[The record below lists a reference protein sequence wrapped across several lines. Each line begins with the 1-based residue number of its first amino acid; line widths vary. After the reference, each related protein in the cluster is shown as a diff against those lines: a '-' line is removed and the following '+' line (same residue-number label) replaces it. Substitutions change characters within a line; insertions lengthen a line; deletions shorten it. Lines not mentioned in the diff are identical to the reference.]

1 MLRAVHR
8 QTFVQVLEHSFFG
21 LENFVVE
28 FPTSGEQ
35 LMKIAFIPE
44 TRFTFQLDVPE
55 KNGEYF
61 SWESPAI
68 EFVKRK
74 PFMSRSMDQVVIRL
88 EGWSERVREE
98 VISANPFSRELASLK
113 QLIDQ
118 KLSEMEGQL
127 DDFFTQEEATELAS
141 RLEAFE
147 SRLSA
152 VESKNID
159 LETAVQALHK
169 TVADLQGA
177 LNTVNRGTWL
187 RMSAG
192 RLLSG
197 LKSVAMSKEG
207 RELAL
212 EAAKKLLLDGPK

>member
-8 QTFVQVLEHSFFG
+8 QNFVQILERSFFG
-21 LENFVVE
+21 LENFTVE

-35 LMKIAFIPE
+35 LLNIKFIPE
-44 TRFTFQLDVPE
+44 TRFSFQLDLPD
-55 KNGEYF
+55 KDGDYF
-61 SWESPAI
+61 SWETPAI

-74 PFMSRSMDQVVIRL
+74 PFISKSMEEAATRL
-88 EGWSERVREE
+88 ENWAERVREE
-98 VISANPFSRELASLK
+98 VISANPFSRELASFK
-113 QLIDQ
+113 QLIDRQ
-118 KLSEMEGQL
+118 LSEMQGQL
-127 DDFFTQEEATELAS
+127 DDFFSQEEAAELAS

-147 SRLSA
+147 SRLSDL
-152 VESKNID
+152 ESKNTD
-159 LETAVQALHK
+159 LDAAVQALHK

-177 LNTVNRGTWL
+177 LSTVNRGTWL

-212 EAAKKLLLDGPK
+212 EAAKKILLEGPK